1 MPWATAPRIRPW
13 TIIGLIIPAP
23 GQANIP
29 RLRARSLFATVGH
42 RARRYGD
49 VRLSATVTAALKI
62 AEGGEPRMGKLDG
75 KVALVTG
82 AARGLGRAYA
92 KRLSGLGA
100 RLAVA
105 DINLR
110 SYEEFDAEAQDMTGD
125 TTVAEIEAAGGM
137 AMGIDV
143 DIRDDE
149 AVKAMVAQVVEKWGR
164 LDVLVANAGGGR
176 GRPMDTRASSLDPEL
191 LHLVTE
197 MNLFGTISSCNAVAP
212 IMKQQRFGKIITV
225 SSVAGTAP
233 SADGGYA
240 HYGAA
245 KAAIAHYTRY
255 LAQDLGPFG
264 ITANCIAPGVI
275 ATGRIMAT
283 VIPGSSQS
291 NRDRAEL
298 VALRRLGTVEDC
310 AKVVEFLATDLSDYV
325 TGAVIPID
333 GGLVRG

>member
-1 MPWATAPRIRPW
+1 
-13 TIIGLIIPAP
+13 
-23 GQANIP
+23 
-29 RLRARSLFATVGH
+29 
-42 RARRYGD
+42 
-49 VRLSATVTAALKI
+49 
-62 AEGGEPRMGKLDG
+62 MGKLDG
-75 KVALVTG
+75 KVAIVTG

-92 KRLSGLGA
+92 CRLAGLGA
-100 RLAVA
+100 RIAVA
-105 DINLR
+105 DLNLH
-110 SYEEFDAEAQDMTGD
+110 SYEEFEAEARDMTGE
-125 TTVAEIEAAGGM
+125 TTVAEIQADGGEAL
-137 AMGIDV
+137 GIELDV
-143 DIRDDE
+143 TDRDSVE
-149 AVKAMVAQVVEKWGR
+149 TMVAEVVAKWGR
-164 LDVLVANAGGGR
+164 VDVLVANAGGGR
-176 GRPMDTRASSLDPEL
+176 GRPMDTKASGLDPAL
-191 LHLVTE
+191 LQLVVA
-197 MNLFGTISSCNAVAP
+197 MNLFGTVYSCNAVAP
-212 IMKQQRFGKIITV
+212 VMKEQRSGKIITV

-255 LAQDLGPFG
+255 LAQDLGPYG

-275 ATGRIMAT
+275 ATGRIMQT

-291 NRDRAEL
+291 NRDRSEL